1 MAVFA
6 LIGYP
11 LTHSF
16 SKRFFD
22 AKFAQEPFTQHS
34 FENLAFPTIQEAVE
48 QLRNIPLLGGFCI
61 TIPYKQAII
70 PFLQHISAEVSTMQ
84 ACNCVVVKNGEWWG
98 YNTDYLGFWYSLQP
112 YLREHHT
119 RALVLGN
126 GGAAQ
131 AVLFALKQ
139 HGIQYTVVTRTVSE
153 QTITY
158 EQITP
163 EHFQQHSLI
172 INTTPLGTFPNTLE
186 KPLIPY
192 HFLTSQHLCFDLVY
206 NPAETAFMAAAKYY
220 GANTANG
227 LQMLHLQAEE
237 NARLWLQ

>member
-22 AKFAQEPFTQHS
+22 AKFAQEPFTQHR
-34 FENLAFPTIQEAVE
+34 FENIAFPTIQEAVE
-48 QLRNIPLLGGFCI
+48 ELRNIPQLGGFCI
-61 TIPYKQAII
+61 TIPFKQAII
-70 PFLQHISAEVSTMQ
+70 PYLQHISPEVSTMQ
-84 ACNCVVVKNGEWWG
+84 ACNCVVVKNGKWWG

-112 YLREHHT
+112 YLQEHHK

-131 AVLFALKQ
+131 AVFFALKQ
-139 HGIQYTVVTRTVSE
+139 HAIAYTVVTRTAAE

-158 EQITP
+158 EQLTA
-163 EHFQQHSLI
+163 EHFQQHTLV
-172 INTTPLGTFPNTLE
+172 INTTPLGTFPHILE
-186 KPLIPY
+186 KPAIPY
-192 HFLTSQHLCFDLVY
+192 HFLTPEHLCFDLVY
-206 NPAETAFMAAAKYY
+206 NPAETAFMATALQY
-220 GANTANG
+220 GATAANG